1 MSPRRAC
8 AVLAWALLLWS
19 TAAPRRVAAQV
30 VLAGRVT
37 DAAGTPL
44 PEVRVRLLELERT
57 TATGPDGRYRLEG
70 LPAGAYAV
78 AFSRIGFRA
87 EVRRVALRESGTAD
101 VVLHPSELE
110 LPDIQVTASPMATSG
125 LTSPQPTSVLHGG
138 ALAAA
143 QAPSLGE
150 TLESVAGVRNWS
162 TGVGIGKP
170 VIRGLTSNRVIVLA
184 GGQRLETQQWGEEH
198 GPQVETADADR
209 IEVIRGPASVL
220 YGSDA
225 LGGVVHVVPREL
237 PEAGRRA
244 FARGRVAASYASNN
258 RSPDGTVTVE
268 GAALGLGF
276 RASGTARASD
286 DLRTPDGPLP
296 NSGNRALTAS
306 AALGYT
312 APWGALALNYAHRDE
327 RLEVVGDPAT
337 QPDYTGYQR
346 IGDDRLRVEA
356 RIPLGLSRLEVGAG
370 FQENRRREY
379 ADAADPAVSLG
390 LAARTWSGDLRLR
403 HAPLGPLVG
412 AVGVSVVGTRF
423 TGSGQQVLIPNSTAA
438 NVGVYAF
445 EQAEAGRWQF
455 SAGARVDLA
464 SLANEATDALG
475 LAAGERRW
483 QAFSGNLGALVRLAE
498 PVALV
503 ANLGRG
509 FRAPTSYELFAT
521 GPHAGA
527 LAYEVGNPALRTETS
542 FNTDLG
548 VRVQT
553 SRLNA
558 ELSGFVNRIAGYIY
572 GRPTEAF
579 DPGSGFRIYET
590 VQGDARL
597 AGVELAAE
605 YRAGR
610 RWLLRGSA
618 DYVRGDN
625 TSTGLPLPW
634 IPPLRAGGSI
644 RFDAGDVG
652 RIQGVYATASG
663 EWNAR
668 QDRLDPSDYAPPAYA
683 LAGLGAGF
691 SLATGGRPVS
701 VDLSVRN
708 LFDARYARFLSRYKT
723 FALEQGRNVV
733 LRVSAG
739 L

>member
-1 MSPRRAC
+1 MSLRRTAIL
-8 AVLAWALLLWS
+8 LALALVAGGV
-19 TAAPRRVAAQV
+19 AAPVPLAAQV
-30 VLAGRVT
+30 GLAGRVT
-37 DAAGTPL
+37 DPAGTPL
-44 PEVRVRLLELERT
+44 PEVRVRVLELERT
-57 TATGPDGRYRLEG
+57 AATGADGRYRLEG
-70 LPAGAYAV
+70 LPAGTYAV
-78 AFSRIGFRA
+78 AFSRVGFRA
-87 EVRRVALRESGTAD
+87 EVRRVALRAGGTAD

-110 LPDIQVTASPMATSG
+110 LPDIQVTASPVATSG
-125 LTSPQPTSVLHGG
+125 LASPQPTSVLHGG

-150 TLESVAGVRNWS
+150 TLEAVAGVRNWS

-170 VIRGLTSNRVIVLA
+170 VIRGLTSNRVIVMA

-225 LGGVVHVVPREL
+225 LGGVVHVVPRDL

-244 FARGRVAASYASNN
+244 FARARVAASYASNN
-258 RSPDGTVTVE
+258 RSPDGTLTVE

-286 DLRTPDGPLP
+286 DLRTPDGTLP
-296 NSGNRALTAS
+296 NSGNRAVTGS

-312 APWGALALNYAHRDE
+312 AGWGALAVNYAHREE

-337 QPDYTGYQR
+337 QPGYTGYQR

-356 RIPLGLSRLEVGAG
+356 RLPLGLSRLELGAG

-379 ADAADPAVSLG
+379 GDAADAAVSLG
-390 LAARTWSGDLRLR
+390 LTSRTWSGDARLR
-403 HAPLGPLVG
+403 HAPVGPLVG
-412 AVGVSVVGTRF
+412 AVGVAVVGTRF
-423 TGSGQQVLIPNSTAA
+423 TGSGQQALIPNSAAA

-455 SAGARVDLA
+455 SAGARVDFA
-464 SLANEATDALG
+464 TLANEASDALG
-475 LAAGERRW
+475 LQAGERRW
-483 QAFSGNLGALVRLAE
+483 RAFSGNVGALVRVAE

-503 ANLGRG
+503 ANVGRG

-542 FNTDLG
+542 LNTDLG

-572 GRPTEAF
+572 GRPTDAF
-579 DPGSGFRIYET
+579 DPASGFRIYET

-597 AGVELAAE
+597 AGVELSAE

-610 RWLLRGSA
+610 RWLLRGST

-634 IPPLRAGGSI
+634 IPPLRAGASV
-644 RFDAGDVG
+644 RFDAGDLG
-652 RIQGVYATASG
+652 RVQGLYVTANG

-668 QDRLDPSDYAPPAYA
+668 QERLDPSDYAPPAYA
-683 LAGLGAGF
+683 LAGVGTGFTLAAGE
-691 SLATGGRPVS
+691 RPVS

-733 LRVSAG
+733 LRVSAA